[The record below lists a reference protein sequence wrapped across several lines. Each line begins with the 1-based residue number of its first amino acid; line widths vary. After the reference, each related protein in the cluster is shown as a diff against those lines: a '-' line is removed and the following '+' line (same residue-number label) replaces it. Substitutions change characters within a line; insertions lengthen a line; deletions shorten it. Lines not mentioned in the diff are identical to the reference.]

1 MKISEIKE
9 LSTPDLLERIDTE
22 KTMLVRLK
30 LNHAISPL
38 DNPQKIKEA
47 RITIARLMTELRSR
61 ELSIRN
67 QIANISNGKEFQKR
81 TYRCC
86 CQQ

>member
-1 MKISEIKE
+1 MKISEIRE

-47 RITIARLMTELRSR
+47 RLTIARLMTELRGR
-61 ELSIRN
+61 ELSKKTN
-67 QIANISNGKEFQKR
+67 S
-81 TYRCC
+81 
-86 CQQ
+86 

>member
-9 LSTPDLLERIDTE
+9 LSTSDLLERIDTE

-38 DNPQKIKEA
+38 DNPQKIKQS
-47 RITIARLMTELRSR
+47 RITIARLMTELRIR
-61 ELSIRN
+61 ELSN
-67 QIANISNGKEFQKR
+67 KSKS
-81 TYRCC
+81 
-86 CQQ
+86 

>member
-1 MKISEIKE
+1 MKISEIRE

-47 RITIARLMTELRSR
+47 RLTIARLLSEMRSR
-61 ELSIRN
+61 ELSKK
-67 QIANISNGKEFQKR
+67 SNS
-81 TYRCC
+81 
-86 CQQ
+86 